1 MKKNSY
7 KEIFR
12 LKKEKMLSC
21 SSNLI
26 KILSVPT
33 LLVFVVFIA
42 YLGFLPLQMELH
54 SLIIIGTIYL
64 VFTFFVKH
72 NACYS
77 TCTFHQTK
85 VNLAQEIS
93 EYLEEN
99 LIVLMGEEKA
109 IGSIDKFFDRF
120 SQKLRNDNFA
130 TVAAGTFPT
139 LGILGTFISIALSM
153 PDFNSGSADVLNHE
167 ITKLLGGVGTAFYAS
182 IYGIFLSLWWVFF
195 EKKGFSLI
203 EKELQEMKEEFEENL
218 WSEEELARATFME
231 QRTSNRELKETIKQS
246 FSPEFLLKLHDT
258 IITQTSMLFQTLK
271 ADRQFHEEL
280 RSTYNVVV
288 EKLAN
293 ITNMQDIVAQKL
305 DISVTKANE
314 SYTHLSDNVDK
325 LKLLSELFQSNYDAI
340 TSQNESSKQVA
351 SLLENVIT
359 SFSTQT
365 DNISSSLEVSTNNLI
380 NTQSSMI
387 GVSDKLS
394 MVSDS
399 MDNLVDRLMVSTDK
413 QILVSQTLDKS
424 ITTANISYE
433 GLSRNVLEL
442 ESISKGFKSNHEL
455 IILQN
460 KSSKQ
465 IATILEKSLG
475 ELNTQ
480 TNKIDGFFGGFSSN
494 LAEAHKSIGAM
505 SDTMLDLSKGMLNL
519 LDGLNGTYTDTLAKQ
534 MVGVSQSLASLEL
547 LYSRFH
553 DTIDTKLQSFEKV
566 NGSLQSLS
574 IQANHIEE
582 NFEDFNVELLEK
594 LDVLIHA
601 TSKAQETKKR

>member
-1 MKKNSY
+1 MKKSSY
-7 KEIFR
+7 REIFR
-12 LKKEKMLSC
+12 LKKEKILSC

-33 LLVFVVFIA
+33 LLVFLVFIA
-42 YLGFLPLQMELH
+42 YMGFLPLQMELH
-54 SLIIIGTIYL
+54 SIVIIGTIYL

-85 VNLAQEIS
+85 ENLAQEVS
-93 EYLEEN
+93 EYIEEN

-109 IGSIDKFFDRF
+109 IGSINKFFDRF

-218 WSEEELARATFME
+218 WSEEELARATFVE

-293 ITNMQDIVAQKL
+293 ITNMQDVVAQKL
-305 DISVTKANE
+305 DVSVTKANE

-365 DNISSSLEVSTNNLI
+365 DNISNSLEVSTNNLI

-387 GVSDKLS
+387 GVSNQLS
-394 MVSDS
+394 NVSDS
-399 MDNLVDRLMVSTDK
+399 MDNLVDKLMVSTDK

-433 GLSRNVLEL
+433 ALSRNVLEL
-442 ESISKGFKSNHEL
+442 ESVSKGFKSNHEL

-480 TNKIDGFFGGFSSN
+480 TNKIDSFFGGFSSN

-534 MVGVSQSLASLEL
+534 MLGVNQSLSSLEL

-553 DTIDTKLQSFEKV
+553 ETIDTKLQSFEKV
-566 NGSLQSLS
+566 NGSLQSLTL
-574 IQANHIEE
+574 QANNIEE

-594 LDVLIHA
+594 LDILIHA

>member
-1 MKKNSY
+1 MKKSNY

-12 LKKEKMLSC
+12 LKKEKILSC

-33 LLVFVVFIA
+33 LLVFVVLIA
-42 YLGFLPLQMELH
+42 YMGFLPLQMELH
-54 SLIIIGTIYL
+54 SIVIIGTIYL

-85 VNLAQEIS
+85 MNLAQEIS
-93 EYLEEN
+93 EYIEEN

-109 IGSIDKFFDRF
+109 IGSIDKFFDRY

-218 WSEEELARATFME
+218 WSEEELARATFVE

-288 EKLAN
+288 EKLAS
-293 ITNMQDIVAQKL
+293 ITNMQDVVAQKL
-305 DISVTKANE
+305 DVSVTKANE

-340 TSQNESSKQVA
+340 TS
-351 SLLENVIT
+351 
-359 SFSTQT
+359 FSIQT
-365 DNISSSLEVSTNNLI
+365 DNISNSLEVSTNNLI

-387 GVSDKLS
+387 GVSNQLS
-394 MVSDS
+394 IVSDS
-399 MDNLVDRLMVSTDK
+399 MDNLVDKLMVSTDK

-433 GLSRNVLEL
+433 ALSRNVLEL
-442 ESISKGFKSNHEL
+442 ESVSKGFKSNHEL

-480 TNKIDGFFGGFSSN
+480 TNKIDSFFGGFSNN

-519 LDGLNGTYTDTLAKQ
+519 LDGLNGTYTDTLEKQ
-534 MVGVSQSLASLEL
+534 MLGVNQSLSSLEL

-553 DTIDTKLQSFEKV
+553 ETIDTKLQSFEKV
-566 NGSLQSLS
+566 NGSLQSLTLH
-574 IQANHIEE
+574 ANNIEE

-594 LDVLIHA
+594 LDILIHA